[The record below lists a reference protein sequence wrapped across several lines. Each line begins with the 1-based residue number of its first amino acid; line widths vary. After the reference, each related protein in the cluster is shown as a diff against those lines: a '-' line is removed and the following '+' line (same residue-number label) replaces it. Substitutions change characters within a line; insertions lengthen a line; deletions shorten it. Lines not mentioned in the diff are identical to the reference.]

1 MDDATPEN
9 SAQLP
14 VPVDP
19 SQPRPSLARGGT
31 SADFL
36 SQLIAERQ
44 KLAVQRAKRREP
56 VETALNAYAQGS
68 TIAVRRMPQGYRK
81 TVVA

>member
-1 MDDATPEN
+1 MDDAINEG

-19 SQPRPSLARGGT
+19 RQPRPSLQRNGT

-36 SQLIAERQ
+36 SQLIAEKQ
-44 KLAVQRAKRREP
+44 KMALQRGKRREP